1 VVVPLSLGLAALQ
14 LVFRNRFG
22 RSFFM
27 IYKRVATVFKL
38 TFVLVLTVGSGHAAD
53 SANAVFK
60 GKKLLL
66 VAATSAPT
74 ATVDGNIKT
83 HFESLGMKVTMV
95 SDINPPSAEGY
106 DLVYLAS
113 DVKAKTITNTY
124 RTTTVPVFTTKP
136 WLLDFLGMTGYQP
149 QKDYGE
155 EEKEEQSFLWLVN
168 APNPIQA
175 GFPNGM
181 FMPVKHAIKIYNW
194 GRPEPSA
201 QVIAFLPGEPEKG
214 FIFAYEKG
222 VYMDHE
228 FTAPA
233 RRIFFGLAPDQ
244 FDLLIPDG
252 LRLFDSCAAWAL
264 GGK

>member
-1 VVVPLSLGLAALQ
+1 MIRFLSTSGLIFAAL
-14 LVFRNRFG
+14 L
-22 RSFFM
+22 M
-27 IYKRVATVFKL
+27 PAI
-38 TFVLVLTVGSGHAAD
+38 GSAHAAN
-53 SANAVFK
+53 SAKTPFT

-66 VAATSAPT
+66 VAAMSSPT
-74 ATVDGNIKT
+74 AAVDQDIKK
-83 HFESLGMKVTMV
+83 HFESLGMAVTMV
-95 SDINPPSAEGY
+95 SDINPPPARGY
-106 DLVYLAS
+106 DLVFIAS
-113 DVKAKTITNTY
+113 DVKAKTVTYTY
-124 RTTTVPVFTTKP
+124 RTTSVPIFTEKP
-136 WLLDFLGMTGYQP
+136 WLLDFLGMTGYEP

-155 EEKEEQSFLWLVN
+155 DEKQEQSFLWLVN

-181 FMPVKHAIKIYNW
+181 FMPIKHAIKIYNW

-201 QVIAFLPGEPEKG
+201 QVIAFLPGEPDKG
-214 FIFAYEKG
+214 FLFAYEKG
-222 VYMDHE
+222 AYMDHD
-228 FTAPA
+228 FAAPA

>member
-1 VVVPLSLGLAALQ
+1 MPKLGGRLLALSAVVLIVVSTA
-14 LVFRNRFG
+14 
-22 RSFFM
+22 
-27 IYKRVATVFKL
+27 
-38 TFVLVLTVGSGHAAD
+38 HASD
-53 SANAVFK
+53 TPDPIFK

-66 VAATSAPT
+66 IAATSSATAP
-74 ATVDGNIKT
+74 VDANIKK
-83 HFESLGMKVTMV
+83 HFESLGMTVTMV

-106 DLVYLAS
+106 NLVFLAS

-124 RTTTVPVFTTKP
+124 RTTSVPVFTTKP

-155 EEKEEQSFLWLVN
+155 DEKEEQSFLWLIN

-201 QVIAFLPGEPEKG
+201 QVIAFLPGEPTKG

-228 FTAPA
+228 FVAPG
-233 RRIFFGLAPDQ
+233 RRIFMGLSPDQ

-252 LRLFDSCAAWAL
+252 TKLFDSCAAWAL

>member
-1 VVVPLSLGLAALQ
+1 MIHPCL
-14 LVFRNRFG
+14 RI
-22 RSFFM
+22 FF
-27 IYKRVATVFKL
+27 IVATGFVLSSGSSQAEDGTNPVFKE
-38 TFVLVLTVGSGHAAD
+38 
-53 SANAVFK
+53 
-60 GKKLLL
+60 KKLLL
-66 VAATSAPT
+66 VAAISSPT
-74 ATVDGNIKT
+74 GAVDANVKK
-83 HFESLGMKVTMV
+83 HFESLGMTVNMV
-95 SDINPPSAEGY
+95 SDTNPPSAEGY
-106 DLVYLAS
+106 DLVFLAS
-113 DVKAKTITNTY
+113 DVKAKSITNTY
-124 RTTTVPVFTTKP
+124 RTTKVPVFTTKP

-155 EEKEEQSFLWLVN
+155 DEKEEQSFLWLVN

-194 GRPEPSA
+194 GRPESSA

>member
-1 VVVPLSLGLAALQ
+1 MNTRRVAPLIALGLFLHCAPVRA
-14 LVFRNRFG
+14 N
-22 RSFFM
+22 
-27 IYKRVATVFKL
+27 
-38 TFVLVLTVGSGHAAD
+38 AAD
-53 SANAVFK
+53 APNPIFK
-60 GKKLLL
+60 GKKLLF
-66 VAATSAPT
+66 VAALSSPT
-74 ATVDGNIKT
+74 APVDQNIKK
-83 HFESLGMKVTMV
+83 HFESLGMTVNMVT
-95 SDINPPSAEGY
+95 DTNPPSAEGY
-106 DLVYLAS
+106 DLVLLAS
-113 DVKAKTITNTY
+113 DVKAKTITNAY
-124 RTTTVPVFTTKP
+124 RTTAVPIFTLKP

-194 GRPEPSA
+194 GRPMPSA
-201 QVIAFLPGEPEKG
+201 QVIAFLPGEPDKG

-233 RRIFFGLAPDQ
+233 RRIFFGLWSDQ

-252 LRLFDSCAAWAL
+252 IKLFDSCAAWAL
-264 GGK
+264 GGE

>member
-1 VVVPLSLGLAALQ
+1 MPTLCGRLLALSTVAL
-14 LVFRNRFG
+14 F
-22 RSFFM
+22 
-27 IYKRVATVFKL
+27 
-38 TFVLVLTVGSGHAAD
+38 
-53 SANAVFK
+53 AVSTAYASDTPDPIFK

-66 VAATSAPT
+66 IAATSSATAP
-74 ATVDGNIKT
+74 VDANIKK
-83 HFESLGMKVTMV
+83 HFESLGMTVTMV
-95 SDINPPSAEGY
+95 SDINPPPAEGY
-106 DLVYLAS
+106 NLVFLAS

-124 RTTTVPVFTTKP
+124 RTTSVPVFTTKP

-155 EEKEEQSFLWLVN
+155 DEKEQQSFLWLVN

-201 QVIAFLPGEPEKG
+201 QVIAFLPGEPTKG

-228 FTAPA
+228 FVAPG
-233 RRIFFGLAPDQ
+233 RRIFMGLSPDQ

-252 LRLFDSCAAWAL
+252 IKLFDSCAAWAL

>member
-1 VVVPLSLGLAALQ
+1 MSHKPIATLFALAIFAITAAK
-14 LVFRNRFG
+14 
-22 RSFFM
+22 S
-27 IYKRVATVFKL
+27 
-38 TFVLVLTVGSGHAAD
+38 HAAD
-53 SANAVFK
+53 TANPIFK

-66 VAATSAPT
+66 VAATSSPT
-74 ATVDGNIKT
+74 AAVDANTKK
-83 HFESLGMKVTMV
+83 HFESLGMTVNIV
-95 SDINPPSAEGY
+95 SDINPPSADGY

-124 RTTTVPVFTTKP
+124 RTTTVPIFTTKP

-149 QKDYGE
+149 QKDY
-155 EEKEEQSFLWLVN
+155 EKDEQSFLWLIN

-181 FMPVKHAIKIYNW
+181 FMPIKHAIKIYNW

-201 QVIAFLPGEPEKG
+201 QVIAFLPGEPERG

-228 FTAPA
+228 FTAPG

-244 FDLLIPDG
+244 FDLLIPVG

>member
-1 VVVPLSLGLAALQ
+1 MS
-14 LVFRNRFG
+14 
-22 RSFFM
+22 
-27 IYKRVATVFKL
+27 YKRTTTLFTLAIFAITAAR
-38 TFVLVLTVGSGHAAD
+38 SHAAD
-53 SANAVFK
+53 TANPIFK
-60 GKKLLL
+60 GKKILL
-66 VAATSAPT
+66 VAATSSPT
-74 ATVDGNIKT
+74 AAVDANTKK
-83 HFESLGMKVTMV
+83 HFESLGMTVNMV
-95 SDINPPSAEGY
+95 SDINPPSADGY

-113 DVKAKTITNTY
+113 DVKAKTVTNTY
-124 RTTTVPVFTTKP
+124 RTTTVPIFTTKP

-155 EEKEEQSFLWLVN
+155 DEKEEQSFLWLIN
-168 APNPIQA
+168 APNSIQA

>member
-1 VVVPLSLGLAALQ
+1 
-14 LVFRNRFG
+14 
-22 RSFFM
+22 M
-27 IYKRVATVFKL
+27 IHKCLRILFIVATGFVLSSGSSQAEDRTNPVFKE
-38 TFVLVLTVGSGHAAD
+38 
-53 SANAVFK
+53 
-60 GKKLLL
+60 KKLLL
-66 VAATSAPT
+66 VAAISSPT
-74 ATVDGNIKT
+74 GAVDANIKK
-83 HFESLGMKVTMV
+83 HFESLGMTVNMV
-95 SDINPPSAEGY
+95 SDTNPPSAEGY
-106 DLVYLAS
+106 DLVFLAS

-124 RTTTVPVFTTKP
+124 RTTKVPVFTTKP

-155 EEKEEQSFLWLVN
+155 DEKEEQSFLWLVN

-194 GRPEPSA
+194 GRPESSA

>member
-1 VVVPLSLGLAALQ
+1 MRRRSILFTLAIFLLLSASTL
-14 LVFRNRFG
+14 
-22 RSFFM
+22 
-27 IYKRVATVFKL
+27 Y
-38 TFVLVLTVGSGHAAD
+38 AAD
-53 SANAVFK
+53 SNTAIFK
-60 GKKLLL
+60 GKKLLI
-66 VAATSAPT
+66 VAATESPT
-74 ATVDGNIKT
+74 AAVDANIRK
-83 HFESLGMKVTMV
+83 HFESLGMIVTMV
-95 SDINPPSAEGY
+95 SDVNPPSADGY
-106 DLVYLAS
+106 DLVFLAS
-113 DVKAKTITNTY
+113 DIKAKTVLGTY
-124 RTTTVPVFTTKP
+124 RTTSIPVFTTKP

-155 EEKEEQSFLWLVN
+155 DSKEEQSFLWLVN

-181 FMPVKHAIKIYNW
+181 FMPVKRAIKVYNW
-194 GRPEPSA
+194 GLPEPSA
-201 QVIAFLPGEPEKG
+201 QVIAYLPGEPTKA
-214 FIFAYEKG
+214 FLFAYEKG

-252 LRLFDSCAAWAL
+252 LKLFDSCAAWAL

>member
-1 VVVPLSLGLAALQ
+1 MPKLWGLRLALTT
-14 LVFRNRFG
+14 LILFAV
-22 RSFFM
+22 S
-27 IYKRVATVFKL
+27 
-38 TFVLVLTVGSGHAAD
+38 
-53 SANAVFK
+53 SAYASDTPDPIFK

-66 VAATSAPT
+66 IAATSSPT
-74 ATVDGNIKT
+74 APVDANIKK
-83 HFESLGMKVTMV
+83 HFESLGMTVTMV
-95 SDINPPSAEGY
+95 SDINPPSADGY
-106 DLVYLAS
+106 NLVFLAS

-124 RTTTVPVFTTKP
+124 RTTSVPVFTTKP

-155 EEKEEQSFLWLVN
+155 DEKEEQSFLWLIN

-201 QVIAFLPGEPEKG
+201 QIIAFLPGEPNKG

-228 FTAPA
+228 FVAPG
-233 RRIFFGLAPDQ
+233 RRIFMGLAADQ

-252 LRLFDSCAAWAL
+252 IKLFDSCAAWAL

>member
-1 VVVPLSLGLAALQ
+1 MME
-14 LVFRNRFG
+14 
-22 RSFFM
+22 FFM
-27 IYKRVATVFKL
+27 YRKYVTIFFAIAFA
-38 TFVLVLTVGSGHAAD
+38 FVLIVESAHAAD
-53 SANAVFK
+53 NTNPIFK

-66 VAATSAPT
+66 VAATSSPT
-74 ATVDGNIKT
+74 AAVDANTKK
-83 HFESLGMKVTMV
+83 HFESLGMTVNMV
-95 SDINPPSAEGY
+95 SDVNPPSADGY

-155 EEKEEQSFLWLVN
+155 DEKEEQSFLWLVN